1 MNKIIISQELQ
12 DAIDLLRVPNKDD
25 QRKKRLID
33 EIKKAFGPNCIK
45 EERRHFKRKH
55 IIFFQYEG
63 NEIII
68 DYHFGRKEFGKE
80 GIRFFG
86 TDIDFIDKATAYIE
100 NNSSRRIYYYV
111 LLNLILSEE
120 EEIYFAI
127 PIFFIKNNKQDISKS
142 EYKDSIPPGYKFHTI
157 NKRDKYWLRLKNNR
171 FEDLSIFQT
180 NIKDLLNQN
189 LMNRYEE
196 EKEKYFN
203 NKKDK
208 EELLRKLVK

>member
-1 MNKIIISQELQ
+1 MNEIIISQEVQ
-12 DAIDLLRVPNKDD
+12 DAIDLLSVPNKDD

-45 EERRHFKRKH
+45 EETRDFKRKH
-55 IIFFQYEG
+55 IIVFQNEG

-68 DYHFGRKEFGKE
+68 DYHFAGKEFGKE
-80 GIRFFG
+80 GIGFLG
-86 TDIDFIDKATAYIE
+86 TDVNFIDKATAYIE

-120 EEIYFAI
+120 EEMYFAI

-142 EYKDSIPPGYKFHTI
+142 EYKGSIPPGYKFHTI
-157 NKRDKYWLRLKNNR
+157 NKKGKYWLRLKNNR
-171 FEDLSIFQT
+171 YEDLSIFQT
-180 NIKDLLNQN
+180 SIKGLLNLN
-189 LMNRYEE
+189 LMNRYDE

-203 NKKDK
+203 TKKDK
-208 EELLRKLVK
+208 EELLKKLVK